1 MVSIILPSKVVLS
14 KRYQFFNFE
23 LRSPM
28 TPSIKGLLSATLSKV
43 IFWKKNQIHL
53 GSDWMTCS
61 EQQSC
66 IVYHLSSLQKLCSPA
81 ENSYWLL

>member
-53 GSDWMTCS
+53 GSD
-61 EQQSC
+61 
-66 IVYHLSSLQKLCSPA
+66 
-81 ENSYWLL
+81 